1 MTDSVSVLLYIK
13 QMLGDLIYINGII
26 ATELINITENTAAM
40 RHGED
45 FLAGSQCTNEHDQL
59 KSNII
64 NIVKNYKRKPEDFVE
79 ILEKHVLKHL
89 KESK

>member
-1 MTDSVSVLLYIK
+1 MPDQASVLLYIK
-13 QMLGDLIYINGII
+13 SMLADLIYINGII

-45 FLAGSQCTNEHDQL
+45 FLKGSPCISEHDIL
-59 KSNII
+59 KRNIV
-64 NIVKNYKRKPEDFVE
+64 NIVKNYKRTPESFIE

-89 KESK
+89 EEPK